1 MNGLTLMTLNRK
13 TFLLLSVVLLIAL
26 MSGVAFS
33 ADIVTV
39 TSEKNVVDT
48 AQGAGIF
55 TTLLAAAQAAG
66 LADVLAT
73 TQNITVF
80 APNDAAFAALPAG
93 FVDGRLLKPE
103 NQDLLVKILSY
114 QVVPF
119 RVNAR
124 DLVNTLTLR
133 TLFDNYPL
141 YLRVGGGGTVNI
153 MNGAP
158 GSCEVKGIVADK
170 NMIEATNGNIY
181 VIDTVLTPWKACSV
195 DLLN

>member
-13 TFLLLSVVLLIAL
+13 TVLALSVVLLIAL
-26 MSGVAFS
+26 WSGVAYS

-39 TSEKNVVDT
+39 TSDKNIVEA
-48 AQGAGIF
+48 AQGTGIF
-55 TTLLAAAQAAG
+55 TTLLAAAKTAG
-66 LADVLAT
+66 LADILAN

-93 FVDGRLLKPE
+93 FLDGLLKPE

-114 QVVPF
+114 HVVPF

-141 YLRVGGGGTVNI
+141 YLRVGGEGTVNI

>member
-1 MNGLTLMTLNRK
+1 MKGLTSMILSRK
-13 TFLLLSVVLLIAL
+13 TFLLVSVVLLIAL
-26 MSGVAFS
+26 MSGVASS

-39 TSEKNVVDT
+39 TSDKNIVDT

-66 LADVLAT
+66 LADILAN

-93 FVDGRLLKPE
+93 FVDGLLKPE
-103 NQDLLVKILSY
+103 NQDLLVQILSY
-114 QVVPF
+114 HVVPF

-141 YLRVGGGGTVNI
+141 YLRVGGEGTVNI

>member
-1 MNGLTLMTLNRK
+1 LNRK
-13 TFLLLSVVLLIAL
+13 TVLALSVVLLIAL
-26 MSGVAFS
+26 WSGVAYS

-39 TSEKNVVDT
+39 TSDKNIVEA
-48 AQGAGIF
+48 AQGTGIF
-55 TTLLAAAQAAG
+55 TTLLAAAKTAG
-66 LADVLAT
+66 LANILAN

-124 DLVNTLTLR
+124 DLVSTLTLR
-133 TLFDNYPL
+133 TLFDNFPL
-141 YLRVGGGGTVNI
+141 YLRVGGEGTVNI

-158 GSCEVKGIVADK
+158 GSCEVKGRVIDK

>member
-1 MNGLTLMTLNRK
+1 MNTITKLRDTRK
-13 TFLLLSVVLLIAL
+13 TLILLSAVLLIAL
-26 MSGVAFS
+26 LSSVAYS

-39 TSEKNVVDT
+39 TSDKNIVEA

-66 LADVLAT
+66 LADVLAN

-93 FVDGRLLKPE
+93 FVDGLLKPE
-103 NQDLLVKILSY
+103 NKDLLVKILSY
-114 QVVPF
+114 HVVPF

-124 DLVNTLTLR
+124 DLVSTLTLR
-133 TLFDNYPL
+133 TLFDNFPL
-141 YLRVGGGGTVNI
+141 YLRVGGEGTVNI

-158 GSCEVKGIVADK
+158 GSCEVKGRVIDK